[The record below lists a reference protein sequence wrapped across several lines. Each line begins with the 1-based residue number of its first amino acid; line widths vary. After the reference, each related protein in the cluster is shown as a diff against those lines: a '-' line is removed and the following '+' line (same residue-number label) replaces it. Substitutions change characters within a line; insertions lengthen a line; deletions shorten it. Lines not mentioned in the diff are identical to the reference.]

1 MRVGRG
7 NSYDKYLARLDATD
21 ADRARVRDER
31 MAEREAV
38 LGERR
43 RAVHDFARRMSE
55 LGVPTVEL
63 PDRRLVKLPLTR
75 RPRGSR
81 PTRLG
86 DLPRRI
92 DKEVV
97 EQPSGIVAWPT
108 EAYLPAYRG
117 TQAIHQPIYVTTD
130 GRLVA
135 ENRQER
141 IADGPAVHDGRQVHS
156 FSPGWRFIE
165 PPEQVAV
172 PAPGEVAGEW
182 LVVPFAEHLARV
194 LDEES
199 GPA

>member
-21 ADRARVRDER
+21 AERARVRDER

-38 LGERR
+38 LSEWR
-43 RAVHDFARRMSE
+43 RAVHEFARRMRE
-55 LGVPTVEL
+55 LGLATVEL

-75 RPRGSR
+75 RPRGTR

-97 EQPSGIVAWPT
+97 EEPSGIEAWPT

-135 ENRQER
+135 ENRQEP
-141 IADGPAVHDGRQVHS
+141 IADGPAVHHGRQVHT

-172 PAPGEVAGEW
+172 PAPGDADGEW
-182 LVVPFAEHLARV
+182 LVVPFAEHLTRM
-194 LDEES
+194 LEERS